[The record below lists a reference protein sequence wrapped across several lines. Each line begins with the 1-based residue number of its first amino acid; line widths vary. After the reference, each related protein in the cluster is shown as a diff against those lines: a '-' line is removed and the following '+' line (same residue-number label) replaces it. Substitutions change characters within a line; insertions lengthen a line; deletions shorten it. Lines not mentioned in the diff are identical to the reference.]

1 MLLFIKLTPI
11 VLSIIFLISLL
22 FRIPQTSDALVL
34 LSLAFLSGV
43 SLITQIISEKLELNK
58 TKEEIEKQN
67 TRMDTLD
74 KKVSELSS
82 QVGKYEVFKARSTQE
97 PFRF

>member
-34 LSLAFLSGV
+34 LSLAFLSGI

-58 TKEEIEKQN
+58 TKEEI
-67 TRMDTLD
+67 D